1 MAMHDADCFLSI
13 AELGQR
19 FAAGSTR
26 PSVIAGRH
34 LARIARIDPV
44 LNAMQVVDAD
54 GALKAAADS
63 DARWAA
69 GRPASLLD
77 GITVTIKDNVDLAG
91 FPTRHGSLTSSDTPA
106 TADAPV
112 VARLREA
119 GAVILGKTRLP
130 EFGWK
135 GLTDGPLQGG
145 PTRNPWHIAVSPGGS
160 SGGAAACVAAGI
172 GTIAFGNDGGG
183 SIRIPA
189 SFCGLFGIKPTFGRV
204 PHHLQEGLFA
214 TLVAGGPIA
223 RTVADAAVTL
233 AVMARPDDRDW
244 FALPPPPDGWLADL
258 TPRLAGLRIAYAPA
272 LGGVSADDEVRAVVD
287 AAVETLRGRG
297 ATITEVPS
305 PIGDLKDRFEAYWI
319 GAFARRMR
327 LIPRQRWADLD
338 PGFRALAERG
348 MDVGIDQLL
357 DAEAA
362 RAALGRTFAA
372 FHRDHDLL
380 LTPTMPHVAPPVETV
395 YHGPTYDRWRD
406 SVAFTLPFNLTGQPA
421 STTPCGLSAS
431 GLPVGLQVVG
441 PKYAE
446 RLILEAGLAIEAA
459 LGFAQPHPRLV
470 EALDA
475 M

>member
-1 MAMHDADCFLSI
+1 MRDADCFLTI
-13 AELGQR
+13 AELGDR
-19 FAAGSTR
+19 FAAGTAR
-26 PSVIAGRH
+26 PSAIARLH
-34 LARIARIDPV
+34 LERIARIDPV

-54 GALKAAADS
+54 GALQAARAS

-69 GRPASLLD
+69 GRPAGPLD
-77 GITVTIKDNVDLAG
+77 GVTVTIKDNVDLAG
-91 FPTRHGSLTSSDTPA
+91 FPTRHGSATTSDVPA
-106 TADAPV
+106 TADSPV

-135 GLTDGPLQGG
+135 GLTDGPLQHG
-145 PTRNPWHIAVSPGGS
+145 PTRNPWNIAVSPGGS

-204 PHHLQEGLFA
+204 PHHPQEGMFA
-214 TLVAGGPIA
+214 SLVAGGPIA
-223 RTVADAAVTL
+223 RTVGDAALTL
-233 AVMARPDDRDW
+233 QVMARPDNRDW
-244 FALPPPPDGWLADL
+244 FALPPPPDNW
-258 TPRLAGLRIAYAPA
+258 LAGLEPRLEGLRLAYVPV
-272 LGGVSADDEVRAVVD
+272 LGGIGADDQVRAVVD
-287 AAVETLRGRG
+287 AAIETLRARG
-297 ATITEVPS
+297 ATVTEVPS
-305 PIGDLKDRFEAYWI
+305 PIADLKDRFEAYWI

-327 LIPRQRWADLD
+327 LIPRNHWDDLD

-348 MDVGIDQLL
+348 MDVTIDQLL

-362 RAALGRTFAA
+362 RAALGRAFAA
-372 FHRDHDLL
+372 FHRDHDLM
-380 LTPTMPHVAPPVETV
+380 LTPTLPHVAPSVETV
-395 YHGPTYDRWRD
+395 YHGPAYDRWRD
-406 SVAFTLPFNLTGQPA
+406 SVPFTLPFNLTGQPA
-421 STTPCGLSAS
+421 STAPCGLSAS

-441 PKYAE
+441 PKYSE

-459 LGFAQPHPRLV
+459 LGFAQPHPKLI

-475 M
+475 W